1 MSNNATLPDTVSAQD
16 AEQFFNSN
24 SSTIMIDCDFGGRI
38 APFPVHVGEPKP
50 DSHPLQH
57 QANWLQVE
65 RGGTIPP
72 DVMTSFETLHRIAQ
86 ENNVSFQM
94 LCTYA
99 FSEVQNN
106 KGAEETPP
114 SDAFSMAPPETPEV
128 ERPQLAGEEQPELP
142 PLPASVQAYND
153 AQAAANASSH
163 QQRIDTSRQE
173 AEDDAQSHHYP
184 KQS

>member
-1 MSNNATLPDTVSAQD
+1 MSNNGILPENVSAQE
-16 AEQFFNSN
+16 AEQFFSSN

-57 QANWLQVE
+57 QANWLQTE

-99 FSEVQNN
+99 FSEVQANRDN
-106 KGAEETPP
+106 TAPP
-114 SDAFSMAPPETPEV
+114 SDAFAMAPPETPEMARPEPV
-128 ERPQLAGEEQPELP
+128 EGAQELP
-142 PLPASVQAYND
+142 PLPASVQAYNQ
-153 AQAAANASSH
+153 AQADANAAAQSH
-163 QQRIDTSRQE
+163 QHRIESSRQE
-173 AEDDAQSHHYP
+173 AEENPYP
-184 KQS
+184 PTPNQG

>member
-1 MSNNATLPDTVSAQD
+1 MSNNATLPDTVSAQE

-24 SSTIMIDCDFGGRI
+24 TSTIMIDCDFGGRI

-99 FSEVQNN
+99 FSEVQASRNVES
-106 KGAEETPP
+106 APT
-114 SDAFSMAPPETPEV
+114 DAFAMTAPETPEV
-128 ERPQLAGEEQPELP
+128 ERPQPVEAAPELP
-142 PLPASVQAYND
+142 PLPASVQAYNQ
-153 AQAAANASSH
+153 AQADAAAAAQSH
-163 QQRIDTSRQE
+163 QHRVESARQE
-173 AEDDAQSHHYP
+173 AEDNPQSNTP
-184 KQS
+184 QQG